1 MLNLNRKL
9 LALLLVCAL
18 LAAAGVNAFAAGTA
32 ARSETTPAASAPET
46 AAADEAETGDGSA
59 CKDETVYVL
68 TAADGTVS
76 RVIVSDWLKNTSGA
90 AVLNDRSELTDIE
103 NVKGDETFTQTGA
116 DTVWQANG
124 SDIYYRGT
132 ADKALPIRMELTCT
146 LDGAPIA
153 PEDLAGKS
161 GRVSLRYTYYND
173 LTVPAEVDGK
183 QTEVHVPFAVVTGLL
198 LDTDRFTNVAVTNGK
213 LINDGTRTAVVG
225 LVLPGLAEDLALPE
239 SDLTLPDYV
248 EITADV
254 TDFALGMTLTVA
266 TNEPFTKLDADK
278 LTDLDGLSDALGR
291 MQEAMTALCDGSDQ
305 LLDGLETL
313 LEKSGELQDGV
324 KELADGAKALKSGA
338 GDLADGAKQVSGGA
352 STLSAGLNTLSA
364 NSSQL
369 RGGAK
374 QVFDTLLSTAA
385 EQIKASGLSVPTLT
399 VSNYASVLNKLIAS
413 LDKNAVYQQALKT
426 VTDAVE
432 AQRGAVRQAVT
443 EAVRAEV
450 LPQVE
455 AAVRAEVQ
463 TQVEAAVRDQVAA
476 QVIPAATNGQ
486 MTKEQYDQALA
497 AGLID
502 EATKEAIEAAID
514 AQMAT
519 DAVQAQVAAAV
530 EAQMQSE
537 AVQSKLASALE
548 AQMAGPTVQAII
560 DQNTEEQ
567 VQKLIAEHMASDEV
581 QAKLAAASDG
591 AKQLISLKASLDSY
605 NAFYLG
611 LNSYTAGVDR
621 AAAGAAT
628 LKAGAATLSGGASQL
643 EAGSKELYSGA
654 KTLRDAVPA
663 LTDGVEQLRDGAKA
677 LSDGLHQFDEE
688 AVEQLVEA
696 LDGDLNG
703 LLARAR
709 AIAGAAEAYASYSG
723 LADGMTGAVRFIYRT
738 EEIGNE

>member
-18 LAAAGVNAFAAGTA
+18 LTAAGVNAFAAGTA

-248 EITADV
+248 EI
-254 TDFALGMTLTVA
+254 
-266 TNEPFTKLDADK
+266 LDADK
-278 LTDLDGLSDALGR
+278 LTDLDGLSDALGK

-643 EAGSKELYSGA
+643 KAGSKELYSGA

>member
-1 MLNLNRKL
+1 M
-9 LALLLVCAL
+9 
-18 LAAAGVNAFAAGTA
+18 
-32 ARSETTPAASAPET
+32 
-46 AAADEAETGDGSA
+46 
-59 CKDETVYVL
+59 L

-76 RVIVSDWLKNTSGA
+76 RVIVSDWLKNVSGA

-239 SDLTLPDYV
+239 SDLTLPDFV

-254 TDFALGMTLTVA
+254 TDFALGMTLTAA
-266 TNEPFTKLDADK
+266 TNEPFTNLDADK

-291 MQEAMTALCDGSDQ
+291 MQEAMTKLCDGSDQ

-324 KELADGAKALKSGA
+324 KELADGAKSLKSGA
-338 GDLADGAKQVSGGA
+338 GELADGAKQVSGGA
-352 STLSAGLNTLSA
+352 SSLSAGLNTLSA

-385 EQIKASGLSVPTLT
+385 AQIKASGLSVPTLT

-455 AAVRAEVQ
+455 AAVR
-463 TQVEAAVRDQVAA
+463 DQVAA

-502 EATKEAIEAAID
+502 EATQEAIEAAID

-519 DAVQAQVAAAV
+519 DAVQAQLAAAV

-537 AVQSKLASALE
+537 AVQSKLASALD
-548 AQMAGPTVQAII
+548 AQMAEPTVQAII

-643 EAGSKELYSGA
+643 KAGSKELYSGA

-677 LSDGLHQFDEE
+677 LSEGLHQFDEE
-688 AVEQLVEA
+688 AVEQLAEA

-709 AIAGAAEAYASYSG
+709 AIVGAAKAYASYSG
-723 LADGMTGAVRFIYRT
+723 LADGMSGAVRFIYRT